1 MSGNL
6 SVVKFTFLL
15 DEQWVRGGGRAY
27 KMAAE
32 RTEYVV
38 YKNYIFVHTRT
49 AGQKDM
55 YFVRL
60 SEAKQR
66 VEAKYIFKVIQFNC

>member
-1 MSGNL
+1 
-6 SVVKFTFLL
+6 
-15 DEQWVRGGGRAY
+15 
-27 KMAAE
+27 MAAE